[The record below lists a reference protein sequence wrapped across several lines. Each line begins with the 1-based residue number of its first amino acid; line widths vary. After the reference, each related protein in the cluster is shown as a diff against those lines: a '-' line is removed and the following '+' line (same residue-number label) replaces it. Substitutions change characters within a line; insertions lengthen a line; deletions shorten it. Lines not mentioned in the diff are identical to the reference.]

1 MSILM
6 CPWVCFQIRPDLGS
20 NILRLTS
27 SLVKRS
33 SVVTIQIFDQSK
45 LERRDQ
51 GFLGFV
57 EIRVAD
63 YLDIEL
69 GGESMS
75 SASDYLSPLITDL

>member
-1 MSILM
+1 M
-6 CPWVCFQIRPDLGS
+6 
-20 NILRLTS
+20 
-27 SLVKRS
+27 VKHS
-33 SVVTIQIFDQSK
+33 SVLTVQIFDQSMFK
-45 LERRDQ
+45 QRDQ

-57 EIRVAD
+57 KIRVAD